1 MLVCLSISL
10 LYRAKK
16 SLLDRMILKL
26 SLCLLLMQNLTNSK
40 TVLSRRKRFVTMLD
54 YWSGEASAETQFAAP
69 ERIVINARPGSPY
82 EDRVRDTG
90 YLGRPS
96 PLMAMFLDWDRSFEE
111 LGPTFSTM
119 LGLSR
124 VRGTL

>member
-1 MLVCLSISL
+1 
-10 LYRAKK
+10 
-16 SLLDRMILKL
+16 MILKL
-26 SLCLLLMQNLTNSK
+26 SLCLLLMQSLTNSK
-40 TVLSRRKRFVTMLD
+40 TVLSRKKRFVTMLD
-54 YWSGEASAETQFAAP
+54 YWSGEATAETQFAAP

-119 LGLSR
+119 LGLGR
-124 VRGTL
+124 VRGSKYT